1 MTVVVTPQA
10 TAEECSAR
18 SEGALAR
25 LDEALLSVRTVVAE
39 VDPDRVTGEEA
50 SLVLE
55 RLVKLERAVAAGRL
69 GFARRAAQ
77 CMTWREEGHRS
88 AAAWL
93 AQKAK
98 ISVGEAISTLETADK
113 LPELPTTREA
123 LRQGTLSARQVDVI
137 ADAASADPRSEED
150 LIEAAGYLSLKAL
163 QHRAA
168 LVKASTDDQAERVAN
183 IRKTRFLRH
192 WLDPEGAFHLH
203 AKLTPDAG
211 ADVMA
216 LVKGRAMF
224 VAEEAVKAKV
234 ASEPGAA
241 YEADA
246 LVALVTGDVRQ
257 DTFQGLVGGRR
268 RSPGVVY
275 HVNLESLRRG
285 RIEAGE
291 VCEVAGVGVVPLAVI
306 EDVVGDATA
315 KLVIKEGVDVRTV
328 CHLGR
333 TVPATVETALEAR
346 DPVCVVPGCDVALSL
361 EIDHWKVPFAKG
373 GPTALWNLARVCRF
387 HHQMKTY
394 EGYELLGGPGAW
406 EWVPPPA
413 AEEPAAAEP

>member
-1 MTVVVTPQA
+1 MTTVLTPEA
-10 TAEECSAR
+10 PAEELSADG
-18 SEGALAR
+18 SGALCR
-25 LDEALLSVRTVVAE
+25 LDEALETIRGVVAE

-55 RLVKLERAVAAGRL
+55 RFVKLERAVDAGRL

-98 ISVGEAISTLETADK
+98 ISVGEAISTLDTAAK
-113 LPELPTTREA
+113 LPELPTTGEA
-123 LRQGTLSARQVDVI
+123 LRQGALSARQVDVI
-137 ADAASADPRSEED
+137 AGAASADPRSEAD
-150 LIEAAGYLSLKAL
+150 LIEAAGYLSLKGL

-168 LVKASTDDQAERVAN
+168 LVKAATDDQAERVAN
-183 IRKTRFLRH
+183 IRRTRFLRH

-203 AKLTPDAG
+203 AKLTPDSG
-211 ADVMA
+211 ADVVA

-224 VAEEAVKAKV
+224 VAEEALKAKV
-234 ASEPGAA
+234 PTEPQAA

-246 LVALVTGDVRQ
+246 LVALVTGDFRQ
-257 DTFQGLVGGRR
+257 DTFQGLIGGRR
-268 RSPGVVY
+268 RSPTVVY
-275 HVNLESLRRG
+275 HVNAESLRRG
-285 RIEAGE
+285 RVAAGE
-291 VCEVAGVGVVPLAVI
+291 VCEVRGVGVVPLAVL

-315 KLVIKEGVDVRTV
+315 KLVVKDGVDVTSV

-333 TVPATVETALEAR
+333 TVPAPVETALEAR

-361 EIDHWKVPFAKG
+361 EIDHWQIPFARG
-373 GPTALWNLARVCRF
+373 GPTALWNLARICRF

-394 EGYELLGGPGAW
+394 EGYQLRGGPGRW
-406 EWVPPPA
+406 EWVPPA
-413 AEEPAAAEP
+413 GMEERAAAEP